1 LLPIELFSA
10 PPGSR
15 LDHCALHVEN
25 LTIHLAIAT
34 PNATCPVCGSDA
46 RRVHS
51 RYTRRLADLPCFGR
65 AVRLEVTVRRFSC
78 GRPECPRRIFAERLP
93 GFAEPRARTT
103 ARLRR
108 AHESIG
114 CALGGEAGSRL
125 TARLS
130 MTTSPDTLLRRV
142 KRLQDDSAPPPRLV
156 GIDDWA
162 WRKGQRYGTILVD
175 LERGDIVD
183 LLPDRDAETVK
194 GWLGEHPGI
203 ELISRDRSST
213 YARASA
219 EAAPGAQQVAD
230 RWHLLKN
237 LREAIERL
245 FERQSAAIGA
255 AIKAA
260 EAPTQPTCSPV
271 VTDTAEAPPAAELSP
286 PTSPSEAS
294 AAGIEPGPS
303 EPVEP
308 SLSRSPVEPGP
319 ESLRVQV
326 RRAKRQRR
334 VGRLEEVHRRHRQ
347 GHSERRIARELGMSR
362 KTVRRYLRRESCPD
376 WVPGRPRRSQ
386 VDAHRDWID
395 ARLAEG
401 LTSVVALHRQL
412 TERGLRGSY
421 GSVWR
426 YVSKRLGAAGKRD
439 ERGDPASPP
448 VPPPPSARQ
457 LSFEWVR
464 RPERRKPA
472 EPTRLDAIRAESAEL
487 AAALDL
493 ADEFAGLI
501 RRRSQGTLSDWLARG
516 EACVNPELRRFA
528 EGIRRDEAAVLA
540 AVTQRWS
547 NGPVEGHI
555 NRLKTVKRQMYGRA
569 GFVLLRA
576 RVLKAV

>member
-1 LLPIELFSA
+1 
-10 PPGSR
+10 
-15 LDHCALHVEN
+15 
-25 LTIHLAIAT
+25 
-34 PNATCPVCGSDA
+34 
-46 RRVHS
+46 
-51 RYTRRLADLPCFGR
+51 
-65 AVRLEVTVRRFSC
+65 
-78 GRPECPRRIFAERLP
+78 
-93 GFAEPRARTT
+93 
-103 ARLRR
+103 
-108 AHESIG
+108 
-114 CALGGEAGSRL
+114 
-125 TARLS
+125 
-130 MTTSPDTLLRRV
+130 
-142 KRLQDDSAPPPRLV
+142 
-156 GIDDWA
+156 
-162 WRKGQRYGTILVD
+162 
-175 LERGDIVD
+175 
-183 LLPDRDAETVK
+183 
-194 GWLGEHPGI
+194 
-203 ELISRDRSST
+203 
-213 YARASA
+213 
-219 EAAPGAQQVAD
+219 
-230 RWHLLKN
+230 
-237 LREAIERL
+237 
-245 FERQSAAIGA
+245 
-255 AIKAA
+255 
-260 EAPTQPTCSPV
+260 
-271 VTDTAEAPPAAELSP
+271 
-286 PTSPSEAS
+286 
-294 AAGIEPGPS
+294 
-303 EPVEP
+303 
-308 SLSRSPVEPGP
+308 
-319 ESLRVQV
+319 
-326 RRAKRQRR
+326 
-334 VGRLEEVHRRHRQ
+334 
-347 GHSERRIARELGMSR
+347 MSR